1 MPTLRITAGP
11 VTASAELNDSP
22 TARLLWDALPI
33 DGRANRWGDEI
44 YFSIPIDAD
53 AEPDAQAEVEVGA
66 IAFWPPGNAFCIFW
80 GPTPASSG
88 QQPVAASPVN
98 VLGKIEG
105 DATQFDRVSSGA
117 WVRLEK
123 VLRDA

>member
-1 MPTLRITAGP
+1 MPTLRITAGD
-11 VTASAELNDSP
+11 VTVSAQLNDSP

-33 DGRANRWGDEI
+33 DGKANRWGDEI
-44 YFSIPIDAD
+44 YFSIPVDVD
-53 AEPDAQAEVEVGA
+53 EEPDARAAVEVGA

-98 VLGKIEG
+98 VLGKIDG
-105 DATQFDRVSSGA
+105 DATQFDQVSSGA
-117 WVRLEK
+117 RVRLE
-123 VLRDA
+123 RGE

>member
-1 MPTLRITAGP
+1 MPTIHITAGA
-11 VTASAELNDSP
+11 VTANAELNDSP

-33 DGRANRWGDEI
+33 DGKANRWGDEI
-44 YFSIPIDAD
+44 YFSIPVDAD
-53 AEPDAQAEVEVGA
+53 AEPDAVAAVEVGA

-98 VLGKIEG
+98 VLGKING
-105 DATQFDRVSSGA
+105 DAGQFGQVSSGA
-117 WVRLEK
+117 RVRLET
-123 VLRDA
+123 V

>member
-11 VTASAELNDSP
+11 VTATAELNDSP
-22 TARLLWDALPI
+22 TAQLLWDALPI
-33 DGRANRWGDEI
+33 DGKANRWGDEI
-44 YFSIPIDAD
+44 YFAIPIDAD
-53 AEPDAQAEVEVGA
+53 EEPDARAAVEVGE

-88 QQPVAASPVN
+88 SQPMAASPVN
-98 VLGKIEG
+98 VLGKIDG

-117 WVRLEK
+117 RVRLE
-123 VLRDA
+123 RGE

>member
-11 VTASAELNDSP
+11 VTATAELVDSP

-44 YFSIPIDAD
+44 YFSIPVDAD
-53 AEPDAQAEVEVGA
+53 EEPGARAEVEVGT

-98 VLGKIEG
+98 LLGKIEG
-105 DATQFDRVSSGA
+105 DATQFDRVPSGA
-117 WVRLEK
+117 RVRLEK
-123 VLRDA
+123 SEK

>member
-11 VTASAELNDSP
+11 VTATAELVDSP

-44 YFSIPIDAD
+44 YFSIPVDAD
-53 AEPDAQAEVEVGA
+53 EEPGARAEVEVGT

-98 VLGKIEG
+98 LLGKIEG
-105 DATQFDRVSSGA
+105 DATQFDRVPSGA
-117 WVRLEK
+117 RVRLEK
-123 VLRDA
+123 GE